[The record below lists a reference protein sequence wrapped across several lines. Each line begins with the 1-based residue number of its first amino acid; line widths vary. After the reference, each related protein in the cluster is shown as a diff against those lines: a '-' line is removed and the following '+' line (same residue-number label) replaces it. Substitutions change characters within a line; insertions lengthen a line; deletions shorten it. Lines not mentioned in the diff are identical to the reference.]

1 MGPPAVHHNQVV
13 TKPRRDEKTAEAKAD
28 TRTAL
33 VAAARRRFAEQGYA
47 ATGTEEIVAD
57 ARVTRG
63 ALYHHF
69 RDKADLFREVMKEV
83 ASEVAAAL
91 VETEL
96 SREATEPSDAWTQ
109 LCTGFRSL
117 LDFSTRTDTDFQRI
131 VLVDGPAVLGNDAWN
146 ALVERHGYRL
156 LSQWLERAIAENAID
171 PIPVAPLTRLVA
183 ALLAEA
189 SLYIAKATDPLAARQ
204 ETGIA
209 LDRLM
214 SGIARRGARPWE
226 TTSTQPARD
235 PVEDPAPATS

>member
-1 MGPPAVHHNQVV
+1 MTRA
-13 TKPRRDEKTAEAKAD
+13 RRDDRTAEAKAD
-28 TRTAL
+28 TRAAL

-69 RDKADLFREVMKEV
+69 RDKADLFQEVMKEV
-83 ASEVAAAL
+83 ASEVADAL
-91 VETEL
+91 VESEL
-96 SREATEPSDAWTQ
+96 TREASEPSDAWTQ
-109 LCTGFRSL
+109 LCTGFHSL

-146 ALVERHGYRL
+146 TLVETHGYRL
-156 LSQWLERAIAENAID
+156 LSQWLERAIAENTID

-189 SLYIAKATDPLAARQ
+189 SLYIARAADPLAARQ
-204 ETGIA
+204 ETGVA

-214 SGIARRGARPWE
+214 SGLVRIGSRPLE
-226 TTSTQPARD
+226 TMATWPANQPTD
-235 PVEDPAPATS
+235 DTTPAAQ

>member
-1 MGPPAVHHNQVV
+1 V
-13 TKPRRDEKTAEAKAD
+13 TRSRHEERTLEIKAH
-28 TRTAL
+28 TRVAL

-69 RDKADLFREVMKEV
+69 RDKADLFQEVMKEV
-83 ASEVAAAL
+83 ASEVAEAL
-91 VETEL
+91 VESEL
-96 SREATEPSDAWTQ
+96 TRDPAGPSDAWTQ
-109 LCTGFRSL
+109 LCTGFQSL

-146 ALVERHGYRL
+146 TLVETHGYRL
-156 LSQWLERAIAENAID
+156 LSQWLERAIAEKAID

-189 SLYIAKATDPLAARQ
+189 SLYIARADDPLAARQ
-204 ETGIA
+204 ETGVA

-214 SGIARRGARPWE
+214 SGLVRRDSTPLE
-226 TTSTQPARD
+226 TAAVWSAGGSADEATPA
-235 PVEDPAPATS
+235 AH

>member
-1 MGPPAVHHNQVV
+1 L
-13 TKPRRDEKTAEAKAD
+13 E

-33 VAAARRRFAEQGYA
+33 VAAARRRFAEQGYV

-69 RDKADLFREVMKEV
+69 RDKADLFCEVMKEV

-91 VETEL
+91 VKSEL
-96 SREATEPSDAWTQ
+96 EATIGGDAWTQ
-109 LCTGFRSL
+109 LRRGFQSL

-146 ALVERHGYRL
+146 ALVEKHGYRL
-156 LSQWLERAIAENAID
+156 LSEWLERAIAEEMID

-189 SLYIAKATDPLAARQ
+189 SLYVARAADPLLARR
-204 ETGIA
+204 ETGVA
-209 LDRLM
+209 LDRLL
-214 SGIARRGARPWE
+214 SGLVRSPR
-226 TTSTQPARD
+226 
-235 PVEDPAPATS
+235 PAPQPL

>member
-1 MGPPAVHHNQVV
+1 M
-13 TKPRRDEKTAEAKAD
+13 
-28 TRTAL
+28 
-33 VAAARRRFAEQGYA
+33 

-91 VETEL
+91 VKSEL
-96 SREATEPSDAWTQ
+96 EATIGGDAWTQ
-109 LCTGFRSL
+109 LRRGFQSL

-131 VLVDGPAVLGNDAWN
+131 VLIDGPAVLGNDAWN
-146 ALVERHGYRL
+146 ALVETHGYRL
-156 LSQWLERAIAENAID
+156 LSEWLERAIGEDMID
-171 PIPVAPLTRLVA
+171 PMPVAPLTRLVA

-189 SLYIAKATDPLAARQ
+189 SLYVARAEDPQLARR

-209 LDRLM
+209 LDRLL
-214 SGIARRGARPWE
+214 SGLVRNPRP
-226 TTSTQPARD
+226 TPQPL
-235 PVEDPAPATS
+235 

>member
-1 MGPPAVHHNQVV
+1 V
-13 TKPRRDEKTAEAKAD
+13 TRSGREEKTADAKAH
-28 TRTAL
+28 TRAAL

-69 RDKADLFREVMKEV
+69 RDKAQLFQEVMKEV
-83 ASEVAAAL
+83 ASEVAEAL
-91 VETEL
+91 VESEL
-96 SREATEPSDAWTQ
+96 TREATAQNDAWTQ
-109 LCTGFRSL
+109 LCTGFQSL

-146 ALVERHGYRL
+146 ALVETHGYRL
-156 LSQWLERAIAENAID
+156 LSQWLERAIAEQVID

-189 SLYIAKATDPLAARQ
+189 SLYIARADDPQAARL

-214 SGIARRGARPWE
+214 SGLVGRRPRPLE
-226 TTSTQPARD
+226 TPPAWPASQPT
-235 PVEDPAPATS
+235 DPAPAAR